1 MDVHTQEWRYKAYPK
16 TQCEKLAKR
25 LKAAWLSFKDKEKV
39 TQTEFA
45 ERLGITQSAFNQF
58 ISGACP
64 INNEMILMMCKEL
77 GVDPHVMVKGLSF
90 FEPFFNAF
98 TSPRVVTVRY
108 RLENRIA
115 TPTSRVGVKIMAH
128 VNVPNNVDVY
138 AVEIK
143 GDAYSPRYRNTEKII
158 IAAEEPAIGEE
169 AYLVLKNGTQ
179 CAAYMYHD
187 HFECVMPGGCVSCGD
202 LTGPDDDRIS
212 YIHKVVGMSK

>member
-1 MDVHTQEWRYKAYPK
+1 MQQEWRYKAYPK

-25 LKAAWLSFKDKEKV
+25 LKAEWLSFKDKEKV

-45 ERLGITQSAFNQF
+45 AKLGITQSAFNQF

-77 GVDPHVMVKGLSF
+77 GVNPQSMVKGLSF
-90 FEPFFNAF
+90 FEPFFNTF
-98 TSPRVVTVRY
+98 TGPRVVTVRY
-108 RLENRIA
+108 RLEHCTA
-115 TPTSRVGVKIMAH
+115 TQTSRVGNKLMVH
-128 VNVPNNVDVY
+128 VDVRNDVDVY

-143 GDAYSPRYRNTEKII
+143 GDVYSPRYRNTEKII

-169 AYLVLKNGTQ
+169 AYVVLKDGKQ
-179 CAAYMYHD
+179 CATYMYHD
-187 HFECVMPGGCVSCGD
+187 HFECVKSVDCEGCGD

-212 YIHKVVGMSK
+212 HIHKVVGMSK